1 MIQTTCITNPSAAN
15 ISLPM
20 LFFTAAFAS
29 VRILP
34 FLSLFVVL
42 LLYSYLHKIQEK
54 LSLYYI
60 VFPNLFQINIPF
72 RFHIMVLPVSHL
84 KNLRIDQNPL
94 PIHVPANIDSPL
106 AIWLC
111 HPLWITQRKPN
122 RRRQKYY
129 FCTASWHLAPHI
141 LNIKMHLLV
150 YISNDSFYKPV
161 ITLHIFYR
169 W

>member
-42 LLYSYLHKIQEK
+42 LLYSYFAQDTRKTLT
-54 LSLYYI
+54 LLYRISKSFSNQYT
-60 VFPNLFQINIPF
+60 FP
-72 RFHIMVLPVSHL
+72 LPYHGAPG
-84 KNLRIDQNPL
+84 KPPQNPL

-122 RRRQKYY
+122 RRRQKYH